1 RNWPHANSEFPKCLT
16 PEPPLNYPRGMSHIE
31 LRGVRVHNLQGID
44 VSLPLG
50 KLIAITGVS
59 GAGKSSLAFD
69 TLVAEGRRRY
79 IETFAPSA
87 RQFLERIERPDA
99 DALENLPPAIAFR
112 ADATFDQRATLGTM
126 TETDDLLRMLFARLG
141 RAFCPRCD
149 VPLAAHS
156 PDDVC
161 REVQLL
167 PEGTKFVVAFLSE
180 KSDAAI
186 ANWRQLGFART
197 MELPESGMAEGRWQM
212 ADSSRSH
219 ALRGNVSVDAPR
231 RGGDPLLEINTTAAD
246 AERRDARS
254 HAERGNERNERN
266 ADGRGQMAD
275 DKSQMLIVV
284 DRLVAGRTDAAR
296 LLESIE
302 QAYSHGGDRCVVLSE
317 ADAKFPW
324 RATRFSRRLI
334 CSACD
339 AEFPSLEPDLLN
351 FESPLGA
358 CPSCSGLGRI
368 GASDAKVPKP
378 KGRPNQ
384 AVSAVS
390 SSMIECP
397 DCGGSR
403 LSATGRSVRLQVE
416 SRAAT
421 SEMFNRNAN
430 GVRASGMDER
440 ADTERTDSERA
451 HAELTDTER
460 ADTERADTER
470 AHADGVGVKQLRRSR
485 GSTITALRDM
495 RLTEL
500 GAFVVD
506 LSANIPSDDR
516 TLVANLLG
524 ELSARLRTLLD
535 LGLGHLALNRSPRTL
550 SRGERQ
556 RARLAG
562 VLATRLD
569 NALYVLD
576 EPSGGLHPL
585 DAERVLVAIQRLQQT
600 GNTVILVEHSES
612 FLAAADEVL
621 ELGPGAGRNGGRVVR
636 QTANEPTALAAGFAR
651 ATALAAGC
659 AQELPSGARPTL
671 ARSVQVAEP
680 DGFRLALAGATLHNL
695 NQLDVT
701 FPLNRLCVVTGVSG
715 SGKSSL
721 IEHTLYPALCQR
733 FGSTAKSSSRDRQ
746 GVLTDQNLRPL
757 PDGRGSKPSLPD
769 GPAGRFT
776 ALTGAEQIDEV
787 VFLDSTPIRRSAR
800 ANAATM
806 LSLLAEIRQLFAQTT
821 EAKVKNFTARH
832 FSFNASDGGR
842 CPRCRG
848 LGAVE
853 IDMQFLANL
862 TVVCPE
868 CHGSRFQ
875 RELLDAKLRGL
886 SIAEVLN
893 LSGDEAFTFFRGQPQ
908 LQRRLK
914 SLKDVGLGY
923 LPLGQSASTLSR
935 GECQRLKL
943 ATLLAN
949 RSRKRTL
956 FLMDE
961 PCAGLHARDIA
972 VLLECF
978 RRLVEVG
985 HSLIVIE
992 HRPEFISAA
1001 DWVIEL
1007 GPGAGDAGGQIVAA
1021 GTPHSGGESQ

>member
-1 RNWPHANSEFPKCLT
+1 
-16 PEPPLNYPRGMSHIE
+16 MSHIE
-31 LRGVRVHNLQGID
+31 LRGVRVHNLKGID

-99 DALENLPPAIAFR
+99 DALENLPPAIAFH
-112 ADATFDQRATLGTM
+112 ADASFDQRATLGTL

-141 RAFCPRCD
+141 RAFCPQCD
-149 VPLAAHS
+149 APLAVHS

-161 REVQLL
+161 RELQSL
-167 PEGTKFVVAFLSE
+167 PEGTKFVVAFPSE

-186 ANWRQLGFART
+186 VNWRQLGFVRT
-197 MELPESGMAEGRWQM
+197 MELPKSDISDFIRHGG
-212 ADSSRSH
+212 SNLKSR
-219 ALRGNVSVDAPR
+219 
-231 RGGDPLLEINTTAAD
+231 
-246 AERRDARS
+246 
-254 HAERGNERNERN
+254 
-266 ADGRGQMAD
+266 
-275 DKSQMLIVV
+275 MLVVV
-284 DRLVAGRTDAAR
+284 DRLVAGRSDVVR

-302 QAYSHGGDRCVVLSE
+302 QAYAHGDDRCVVMSE
-317 ADAKFPW
+317 AEANPVEDAALIESDGRRW
-324 RATRFSRRLI
+324 RIARFSRRLL
-334 CSACD
+334 CGVCEFD
-339 AEFPSLEPDLLN
+339 FPSLEPDLFN

-368 GASDAKVPKP
+368 AAPESKLPKSKARSNLSGSAAS
-378 KGRPNQ
+378 
-384 AVSAVS
+384 SL
-390 SSMIECP
+390 MIECR

-403 LSATGRSVRLQVE
+403 LSAAGRSVRLLVSSTGTLNE
-416 SRAAT
+416 SDKNEIQASRVASAPGLFSDRT
-421 SEMFNRNAN
+421 N
-430 GVRASGMDER
+430 VRG
-440 ADTERTDSERA
+440 
-451 HAELTDTER
+451 LTPPGSPIT
-460 ADTERADTER
+460 
-470 AHADGVGVKQLRRSR
+470 VLRR
-485 GSTITALRDM
+485 M

-500 GAFVVD
+500 SSFVAS
-506 LSANIPSDDR
+506 LSDDR
-516 TLVANLLG
+516 SLVANVLG
-524 ELSARLRTLLD
+524 ELSARLRMLLD
-535 LGLGHLALNRSPRTL
+535 LGLGHLSLDRSPRTL

-585 DAERVLVAIQRLQQT
+585 DAERVLAAIRRLHQA
-600 GNTVILVEHSES
+600 GNTVILVEHSQA
-612 FLAAADEVL
+612 FVDAADEVL
-621 ELGPGAGRNGGRVVR
+621 ELGPGAGREGGRVVGLR
-636 QTANEPTALAAGFAR
+636 SRLAPRVEAEALGTHQAELSAESVGRSAR
-651 ATALAAGC
+651 LA
-659 AQELPSGARPTL
+659 ER
-671 ARSVQVAEP
+671 
-680 DGFRLALAGATLHNL
+680 DGDVLALAGVTLHNL
-695 NQLDVT
+695 DQVDVE
-701 FPLNRLCVVTGVSG
+701 FPLNRLCVVIGVSG

-733 FGSTAKSSSRDRQ
+733 FGTACSVDP
-746 GVLTDQNLRPL
+746 V
-757 PDGRGSKPSLPD
+757 
-769 GPAGRFT
+769 GRFT
-776 ALTGAEQIDEV
+776 SLTGAEQIDEV
-787 VFLDSTPIRRSAR
+787 VFLDSSPIRRSAR

-821 EAKVKNFTARH
+821 EAKVKNFSARH

-862 TVVCPE
+862 TVICPE

-893 LSGDEAFTFFRGQPQ
+893 LSADEAFTFFRGQPQ

-961 PCAGLHARDIA
+961 PCAGLHARDIV

-978 RRLVEVG
+978 RRLIEVG
-985 HSLIVIE
+985 HSLIAIE
-992 HRPEFISAA
+992 HRPEFIAAA
-1001 DWVIEL
+1001 DWLIEL
-1007 GPGAGDAGGQIVAA
+1007 GPGAGDAGGKIVQF
-1021 GTPHSGGESQ
+1021 GVR

>member
-1 RNWPHANSEFPKCLT
+1 
-16 PEPPLNYPRGMSHIE
+16 M
-31 LRGVRVHNLQGID
+31 
-44 VSLPLG
+44 PLG

-99 DALENLPPAIAFR
+99 DALENLPPAIAFH
-112 ADATFDQRATLGTM
+112 ADASFDSRATLGTM

-149 VPLAAHS
+149 APLAVHS

-161 REVQLL
+161 RELQSL
-167 PEGTKFVVAFLSE
+167 PERTKFVVAFPSE
-180 KSDAAI
+180 KSDASI
-186 ANWRQLGFART
+186 ASWRQLGFVRT
-197 MELPESGMAEGRWQM
+197 MELPGAEI
-212 ADSSRSH
+212 S
-219 ALRGNVSVDAPR
+219 NF
-231 RGGDPLLEINTTAAD
+231 
-246 AERRDARS
+246 
-254 HAERGNERNERN
+254 
-266 ADGRGQMAD
+266 
-275 DKSQMLIVV
+275 KSQISNLKSRMLVVV
-284 DRLVAGRTDAAR
+284 DRLVAGRGDAAR
-296 LLESIE
+296 LLESVE
-302 QAYSHGGDRCVVLSE
+302 QAYVHGDDRCFVLSE
-317 ADAKFPW
+317 ADANTTEDAALFESDGRHW
-324 RATRFSRRLI
+324 RLMRFSPRLQ
-334 CSACD
+334 CSACEF
-339 AEFPSLEPDLLN
+339 EFPSLEPDLFN

-368 GASDAKVPKP
+368 ADSETKLPKSN
-378 KGRPNQ
+378 GRPTTSV
-384 AVSAVS
+384 AAGS
-390 SSMIECP
+390 SLMV
-397 DCGGSR
+397 DCRDCRGSR
-403 LSATGRSVRLQVE
+403 LSAAGRSVRLVV
-416 SRAAT
+416 SRT
-421 SEMFNRNAN
+421 SALNKPDKNENQASRVAS
-430 GVRASGMDER
+430 ASGLISDNTNVR
-440 ADTERTDSERA
+440 GLTPPGSPITELRSMRLS
-451 HAELTDTER
+451 ELTGFVARLSDAIPPE
-460 ADTERADTER
+460 D
-470 AHADGVGVKQLRRSR
+470 RS
-485 GSTITALRDM
+485 
-495 RLTEL
+495 
-500 GAFVVD
+500 
-506 LSANIPSDDR
+506 
-516 TLVANLLG
+516 LVANVQG
-524 ELSARLRTLLD
+524 ELSARLRMLLD
-535 LGLGHLALNRSPRTL
+535 LGLGHLTLGRSPRTL

-576 EPSGGLHPL
+576 EPSNGLHPL
-585 DAERVLVAIQRLQQT
+585 DALRVLAAIRRLHQA
-600 GNTVILVEHSES
+600 GNTVILVEHSQA
-612 FLAAADEVL
+612 FVDAADEVL
-621 ELGPGAGRNGGRVVR
+621 ELGPGAGREGGRVVS
-636 QTANEPTALAAGFAR
+636 L
-651 ATALAAGC
+651 
-659 AQELPSGARPTL
+659 
-671 ARSVQVAEP
+671 RS
-680 DGFRLALAGATLHNL
+680 RLAPRVEAEALGTHQAEQPAESVGRSARLAERDGYVLALNGVTLHNL
-695 NQLDVT
+695 DRVDVA
-701 FPLNRLCVVTGVSG
+701 FPLNRLCVVIGVSG

-733 FGSTAKSSSRDRQ
+733 FGAASSVDP
-746 GVLTDQNLRPL
+746 V
-757 PDGRGSKPSLPD
+757 
-769 GPAGRFT
+769 GRFT

-787 VFLDSTPIRRSAR
+787 VFLDSSPIRRSAR

-806 LSLLAEIRQLFAQTT
+806 MSLLGEIRQLFAQTT

-848 LGAVE
+848 LGSVE

-893 LSGDEAFTFFRGQPQ
+893 LSADEAFAFFRGQPQ

-943 ATLLAN
+943 ATLLAS

-978 RRLVEVG
+978 RRLIEVG
-985 HSLIVIE
+985 HSLIAIE
-992 HRPEFISAA
+992 HRPEFIAAA
-1001 DWVIEL
+1001 DWIIEL
-1007 GPGAGDAGGQIVAA
+1007 GPGAGDAGGKIVNHLDCDD
-1021 GTPHSGGESQ
+1021 PSRRFL